1 MLVIENSDTFDTLA
15 RLLADRPGRI
25 GWIAWGAGKAF
36 EAAVVSVA
44 DLPEVSEIL
53 YYGDLDAPGLRIPA
67 AATQTATSEGLPT
80 IRPAVELYRT
90 LLVHGRPQPGYEQ
103 VDQQSAAVLASWPPP
118 TCRPR
123 SLHSSPPGSASL
135 KKRLGLSCS
144 RTLSAGG
151 YGPPPMQD
159 TSDRGF
165 L

>member
-103 VDQQSAAVLASWPPP
+103 VDQQSAAVLASWPPTDLQTP
-118 TCRPR
+118 VIALLASGQRIPQEATGLELLTHTERWR
-123 SLHSSPPGSASL
+123 IWTSPY
-135 KKRLGLSCS
+135 
-144 RTLSAGG
+144 AGH
-151 YGPPPMQD
+151 
-159 TSDRGF
+159 